1 MLLAADIG
9 GTWVR
14 LQALSRDGGWL
25 AGSIAPSADF
35 SGLDDAI
42 NQFRQQH
49 GLAGF
54 AAACIGLPGP
64 VSGRQAV
71 LTNLPWQV
79 DADWLE
85 QHCGIDRVQLVN
97 DFQAAACGVD
107 ELSAERLLVLNPGQP
122 QAHGHRLVVGAGTGL
137 GVAPVFVCGERHIP
151 VACEGGHMSFAPAD
165 DLQQDLLRWLWRQWE
180 HVSWERILSGPGLVL
195 LHGFLSGLEHPR
207 LAGEITAAEVSA
219 RAGQGDPVACQTLSA
234 FVAMYGSYLGS
245 LAMFWPAP
253 GGIYIAGGVA
263 GKISHWMQQAGF
275 LQAMQAKGRMAELVC
290 RMPVYL
296 VRDKE
301 LGLRGAARLVRQLI
315 DSQAGGK

>member
-14 LQALSRDGGWL
+14 LQALNRGGQLL
-25 AGSIAPSADF
+25 AGYTAPSADF

-42 NQFRQQH
+42 NRFRQQQ
-49 GLAGF
+49 GLTGF

-64 VSGRQAV
+64 VSGRQAA

-79 DADWLE
+79 DADQLE
-85 QHCGIDRVQLVN
+85 QRCAIGRVQLVN

-107 ELSAERLLVLNPGQP
+107 DLQAEHLLVLNPGQP
-122 QAHGHRLVVGAGTGL
+122 QARGHRLVVGAGTGL
-137 GVAPVFVCGERHIP
+137 GVTPVFVCGERHIP
-151 VACEGGHMSFAPAD
+151 AACEGGHMSFAPAD

-180 HVSWERILSGPGLVL
+180 HVSWERVLSGPGLVL
-195 LHGFLSGLEHPR
+195 LHGFLSGLEHP
-207 LAGEITAAEVSA
+207 AQVSGITAAEVSA
-219 RAGQGDPVACQTLSA
+219 RAAQGDAVACRTLSA

-263 GKISHWMQQAGF
+263 CKISHWMQQAGF
-275 LQAMQAKGRMAELVC
+275 LQAMQAKGRMQGLV
-290 RMPVYL
+290 RGMPVYL